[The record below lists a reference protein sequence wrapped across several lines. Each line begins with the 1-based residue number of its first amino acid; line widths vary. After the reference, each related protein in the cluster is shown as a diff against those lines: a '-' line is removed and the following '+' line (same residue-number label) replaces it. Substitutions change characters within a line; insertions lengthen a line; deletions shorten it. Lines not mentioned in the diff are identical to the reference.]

1 MSSVAQLP
9 RMRAQSMTVEALTDR
24 LAAVRKVLVASSSF
38 SAAAIESTLEWYFEK
53 LGLPRTYF
61 DTNDDET
68 IAHHI
73 TSIQGACT
81 MRRMLRK
88 VISQDVS
95 PCRFG

>member
-1 MSSVAQLP
+1 MASVAQLP

-24 LAAVRKVLVASSSF
+24 LAAVRKVLLSSSSF

-73 TSIQGACT
+73 TSIQGACK
-81 MRRMLRK
+81 MWCLFCK
-88 VISQDVS
+88 VF
-95 PCRFG
+95 R